1 MRRGGQEVG
10 HGGTAVEEET
20 GGPRRQAVRPRD
32 AVLCA
37 TAGPPRDDIRS
48 IRDLS
53 CPLAAGCPPMTLH
66 RRSLLALAAGAL
78 APLAGLLPRAARA
91 ADAWPARPIRWIVA
105 YPAAGGSDFL
115 ARQLAPQLGKQLGQ
129 TIVVDNRPGAA
140 GIIGTEAA
148 SKAPGDGYTLLTGDN
163 GAMVFHTALYKSLP
177 YNPADFVP
185 IGFMASF
192 PLILVVNPA
201 SGFTSARQLLDAVKR
216 SPGKY
221 SYASP
226 GAGSPHHLAMEL
238 LKERTGS
245 FIVHVPYRGTAPA
258 MQDVLSGQ
266 VPMMI
271 VDTAAGLP
279 QIRGGKV
286 KALAVLSSHRIPQL
300 PDVPTLSEVGA
311 DRGLKDF
318 DANAWQGLFAPK
330 GTPPEIAQ
338 RLSAEMRKAILAPE
352 VKQRLEEFGLEV
364 APTDG
369 PQLAAF
375 IAKETVFWHKLIHDR
390 HLSLD

>member
-1 MRRGGQEVG
+1 
-10 HGGTAVEEET
+10 
-20 GGPRRQAVRPRD
+20 
-32 AVLCA
+32 
-37 TAGPPRDDIRS
+37 
-48 IRDLS
+48 
-53 CPLAAGCPPMTLH
+53 MTLQ

-78 APLAGLLPRAARA
+78 GSSAAALSSAARA
-91 ADAWPARPIRWIVA
+91 ADAYPNHPLRWIVA

-115 ARQLAPQLGKQLGQ
+115 ARQLAPQMGRQLGQ

-148 SKAPGDGYTLLTGDN
+148 SKAPGDGYTLLTGDS

-177 YNPADFVP
+177 YNPSDFVP

-192 PLILVVNPA
+192 PLILAVNPSA
-201 SGFTSARQLLDAVKR
+201 GFTSAAQLLDAVTR

-238 LKERTGS
+238 LKQRTGS

-258 MQDVLSGQ
+258 MQDVMSGQ
-266 VPMMI
+266 VPIMVI
-271 VDTAAGLP
+271 DSAAGLA
-279 QIRGGKV
+279 QIRSGKLR
-286 KALAVLSSHRIPQL
+286 ALAVMSRQRIPQL
-300 PDVPTLSEVGA
+300 PDVPTLAEAGGPA
-311 DRGLKDF
+311 LRDF
-318 DANAWQGLFAPK
+318 EANAWQGLFAPK
-330 GTPPEIAQ
+330 GTPPDVAA
-338 RLSAEMRKAILAPE
+338 RLSAEMRKAILTPE
-352 VKQRLEEFGLEV
+352 VKARLEAFGLDV

-375 IAKETVFWHKLIHDR
+375 IQKETAFWHALIKQR
-390 HLSLD
+390 HLTLD